1 MIFSMTGKDLIIQL
15 GRMVLP
21 PGQRSPDDEGF
32 FLNDKLLPVYKKIY
46 NYYLNQELSIQEK
59 IMPNKGLMF
68 CGGVGR
74 GKTIAMRVMQ
84 QMGLRING
92 LEERQMCIITVNDFL
107 KVFKEDESEAFSL
120 FGFNKKME
128 MCIDEL
134 GWEASQKHYYGNDTS
149 AIIGSWIMERNKL
162 FVETGIRTHF
172 TTNLLINDEDADIDL
187 LRLYGSRIIDREREM
202 VNVINWVGGS
212 LRK

>member
-1 MIFSMTGKDLIIQL
+1 MTGKDLIIQL

-21 PGQRSPDDEGF
+21 PGQRSPDDDGF
-32 FLNDKLLPVYKKIY
+32 YLSDTILPIYKKIY
-46 NYYLNQELSIQEK
+46 SYYLIPEQSFNDGIN
-59 IMPNKGLMF
+59 PAKGFMF
-68 CGGVGR
+68 SGGVGT

-84 QMGLRING
+84 QMALRING
-92 LEERQMCIITVNDFL
+92 LEKREMCIIHVNDFL
-107 KVFKEDESEAFSL
+107 KGFKEGEAEAFSL
-120 FGFNKKME
+120 FGYNKKME

-162 FVETGIRTHF
+162 YVEAGIRTHF
-172 TTNLLINDEDADIDL
+172 TTNLLLKDEEADIDL
-187 LRLYGSRIIDREREM
+187 LRLYGPRVIDREKEM
-202 VNVINWVGGS
+202 VNLINWVGGS